1 MRIRYVTLLLFCS
14 LAAYAQKKAAAPA
27 PQKLDEEYTRLIKQY
42 LQDSRITTELVDH
55 MPTSDTVPSPLKFFG
70 RIPGTPGE
78 LTYAKD
84 INRYYEALA
93 AASPRAKFW
102 KIGQTEEGRDQVLL
116 AIADEETIKNLDKY
130 KGQLAA
136 LTDPRRTTEQ
146 QAQELIHT
154 AKPIYWATSGIHSP
168 ETGGPEMLI
177 ELAYRLIVEET
188 PFIQSIRNNMIFLI
202 TPVVEVDGREKQ
214 VDTYYYGKKTG
225 KQRPP
230 LMYWG
235 KYVAHDNNRD
245 GMGQYLKLT
254 QNITKEVLEWHPTVL
269 HDLHEAQSYLYVST
283 GTGPYNNSIDP
294 IQIDEWW
301 LLAET
306 EVMEMAKRGVP
317 GVFTYGFYDGWVP
330 NYLFWI
336 AITHNSFG
344 RFYEVQSYG
353 PDIQENLRLQPTV
366 TSREWF
372 RPNPPLPSIK
382 WGPRNNTNIQE
393 SALLFALHKVA
404 QEKELYLENYW
415 LKNKRSV
422 DAGKNGPTY
431 AWVIPANQRRRADAA
446 DMVNALRA
454 QGVEVQVAGSSFKS
468 GGTDVAA
475 GDYVIRADQP
485 YRTVAEMYFSVQ
497 NYPPANP
504 RPYDDTGW
512 TMQYMRNVKLLTMTD
527 RSVLDQPMSMI
538 GSEVKV
544 PGRIEGSGTTLVID
558 HTTDN
563 SLMSFRFKNAN
574 VKMMAAEDDFDLNGH
589 KFRAGAFIIPNADVN
604 GLRASIQ
611 ANGLS
616 AWAVATAP
624 SVKTHEMQVP
634 RIGYVHSW
642 QRTQDEGW
650 VRAALD
656 QYGVPYTYFSDQK
669 LRDGGLRAKYDVI
682 IYPHV
687 GGNSSSHLTG
697 IPKVGPDAVPY
708 KKSEMTPN
716 LGALDQSDDIR
727 GGMGIEGLA
736 ELAKFVQEGGT
747 LITEGSTSA
756 FVADYGLI
764 SGVTVEHPAQLFA
777 RGSILRG
784 QISDPK
790 SPITYGYEGKDLP
803 VYFNQDP
810 VFSAGGGFGGG
821 GRGGFGGG
829 GGGADVGQNVTPN
842 AVPIHVSPLD
852 ATTPQQAA
860 PSMSATQEQEAVRQ
874 QMRAFGV
881 VEDARPR
888 VVMTFPQS
896 PNDMLLS
903 GTLAGGQA
911 LSGRAAALDVS
922 LGKGHIVMFALRP
935 FWRWQTQGTYF
946 LGFNAILNWNHLD
959 AGKEEARPGGRRPS
973 AQ

>member
-1 MRIRYVTLLLFCS
+1 
-14 LAAYAQKKAAAPA
+14 
-27 PQKLDEEYTRLIKQY
+27 
-42 LQDSRITTELVDH
+42 
-55 MPTSDTVPSPLKFFG
+55 
-70 RIPGTPGE
+70 
-78 LTYAKD
+78 
-84 INRYYEALA
+84 
-93 AASPRAKFW
+93 
-102 KIGQTEEGRDQVLL
+102 
-116 AIADEETIKNLDKY
+116 
-130 KGQLAA
+130 
-136 LTDPRRTTEQ
+136 
-146 QAQELIHT
+146 
-154 AKPIYWATSGIHSP
+154 
-168 ETGGPEMLI
+168 
-177 ELAYRLIVEET
+177 
-188 PFIQSIRNNMIFLI
+188 
-202 TPVVEVDGREKQ
+202 
-214 VDTYYYGKKTG
+214 
-225 KQRPP
+225 
-230 LMYWG
+230 
-235 KYVAHDNNRD
+235 
-245 GMGQYLKLT
+245 
-254 QNITKEVLEWHPTVL
+254 
-269 HDLHEAQSYLYVST
+269 
-283 GTGPYNNSIDP
+283 
-294 IQIDEWW
+294 
-301 LLAET
+301 
-306 EVMEMAKRGVP
+306 
-317 GVFTYGFYDGWVP
+317 
-330 NYLFWI
+330 
-336 AITHNSFG
+336 
-344 RFYEVQSYG
+344 
-353 PDIQENLRLQPTV
+353 
-366 TSREWF
+366 
-372 RPNPPLPSIK
+372 
-382 WGPRNNTNIQE
+382 
-393 SALLFALHKVA
+393 
-404 QEKELYLENYW
+404 
-415 LKNKRSV
+415 
-422 DAGKNGPTY
+422 
-431 AWVIPANQRRRADAA
+431 
-446 DMVNALRA
+446 
-454 QGVEVQVAGSSFKS
+454 
-468 GGTDVAA
+468 
-475 GDYVIRADQP
+475 
-485 YRTVAEMYFSVQ
+485 
-497 NYPPANP
+497 
-504 RPYDDTGW
+504 
-512 TMQYMRNVKLLTMTD
+512 MRNVKLLTMTD